1 MIKTVAVVGA
11 GALGLYYGGRMVL
24 AGYDVAY
31 LARSDREILRTDGIA
46 LDWAGETRRLRP
58 SRVAGEPGEI
68 GPVDLV
74 VVALKATAN
83 GELSCLLP
91 PLLGPGT
98 LVVNLQNGLGVDEAV
113 AAVAGAERTVGCLCF
128 VGVNRTA
135 PGRAI
140 CLTEGYVELGAFAG
154 PSAGRAEAV
163 AEVFTLAGVRAK
175 VAASLSAVRWR
186 KLVWNV
192 PFNGLTVTEGG
203 LTSDEVLRDSVREAR
218 VRALM
223 REVQATARAE
233 GVEIEDA
240 FLEQNVRITRD
251 MAYRPSTLLD
261 FLDGRPLELDPIWG
275 EPLRRARRLGV
286 PVPELARLHAQL
298 TAKAAP
304 ARG

>member
-1 MIKTVAVVGA
+1 
-11 GALGLYYGGRMVL
+11 
-24 AGYDVAY
+24 
-31 LARSDREILRTDGIA
+31 
-46 LDWAGETRRLRP
+46 
-58 SRVAGEPGEI
+58 
-68 GPVDLV
+68 
-74 VVALKATAN
+74 
-83 GELSCLLP
+83 
-91 PLLGPGT
+91 
-98 LVVNLQNGLGVDEAV
+98 
-113 AAVAGAERTVGCLCF
+113 
-128 VGVNRTA
+128 
-135 PGRAI
+135 
-140 CLTEGYVELGAFAG
+140 
-154 PSAGRAEAV
+154 
-163 AEVFTLAGVRAK
+163 
-175 VAASLSAVRWR
+175 VRWR

-203 LTSDEVLRDSVREAR
+203 LTSDEVLRDPVREAR